1 MFASVQLVADQ
12 LICSHLRSKAT
23 NHLSL
28 RPRFEAHIPNTSAYL
43 RAQDALIFMA
53 HLFKPVALSASHSPS
68 TNSPGRQLFAL
79 LVTPLPPIA
88 MTKAWG
94 EGFILFHLTYFFPP
108 SLPSSLSSFPSSFL
122 TQSHYIVNLTV
133 LELAVQ
139 ARLAWNSQN
148 SICLCPPDAGRHH
161 HAGLILILLSG
172 EVQAGT
178 AAETMEEPCFLTWRS
193 LHSYHTISRLSPPPT
208 MNWAF
213 SCQSSIEK
221 MPYSLVYSQSP

>member
-1 MFASVQLVADQ
+1 MCLESTLSPVPSTILEEMNLENSSDKPCSSWRKEMFASVQLVADQ

-53 HLFKPVALSASHSPS
+53 QLFKPVALSASHSPS
-68 TNSPGRQLFAL
+68 TNSPGRRWFVL

-108 SLPSSLSSFPSSFL
+108 SLPSFLSSFLSSFL
-122 TQSHYIVNLTV
+122 T
-133 LELAVQ
+133 
-139 ARLAWNSQN
+139 
-148 SICLCPPDAGRHH
+148 
-161 HAGLILILLSG
+161 
-172 EVQAGT
+172 
-178 AAETMEEPCFLTWRS
+178 
-193 LHSYHTISRLSPPPT
+193 
-208 MNWAF
+208 
-213 SCQSSIEK
+213 
-221 MPYSLVYSQSP
+221 